1 MKQSSR
7 VDELWRFK
15 LEFPLI
21 EALKRLLIS
30 LIGLQKTD
38 HVRNEN
44 LVGILWLF
52 NAHPCSQPADF
63 KQCYNRMKKTK
74 EKNTCPQF
82 AVIHMASI
90 CSSLFYVCFKKD
102 CCYYAKTLW
111 TGRISV
117 VCFFWCK
124 KCSRLTTSLRQS
136 SRWKKEIDHCKLVKD
151 RRKSP
156 VKRFLLFFY
165 CNWSV
170 SKNKRFNYTSEQFQ
184 DFFWKMISADDEDSW
199 CPC

>member
-1 MKQSSR
+1 MNYILLFRFSKIIYFYSVEVYWHLTLIPSNVNIFLIINYLLSVKFNCEIFGIFESEVNHTIAVNLKQSSR
-7 VDELWRFK
+7 FDELWRFK

-74 EKNTCPQF
+74 EKNTCQQF

-90 CSSLFYVCFKKD
+90 CSSLFYVCFKKV
-102 CCYYAKTLW
+102 CCYYAKALW

-117 VCFFWCK
+117 VCFFSCK
-124 KCSRLTTSLRQS
+124 KMFT
-136 SRWKKEIDHCKLVKD
+136 IDGIV
-151 RRKSP
+151 
-156 VKRFLLFFY
+156 
-165 CNWSV
+165 
-170 SKNKRFNYTSEQFQ
+170 TSE
-184 DFFWKMISADDEDSW
+184 
-199 CPC
+199 